1 MGRTAIPGEW
11 DLSATARYKRQNM
24 ERAMR
29 GRIER
34 GLVELITNSDDSYR
48 GLEEEGK
55 QVSGQIRLEIERRY
69 KGQPSTVRV
78 KDRAAGM
85 NREEMYKNL
94 GELGAR
100 TSGFEKGKPRRGLH
114 GRGARDVAAFGTVH
128 FESIKDGEYNHLII
142 YPSLKC
148 RFTGPPQKP
157 TSEIR
162 KRLGIP
168 RGNGTVVTIKVA
180 DRFRIPRH
188 ETLVRDFS
196 RYYSLRDLF
205 CNPCREATL
214 VDSNTGKS
222 DRLVYRYPEGEV
234 VFGEDEEDGDLV
246 IPGYPT
252 ATAHLV
258 IRKHES
264 PFEEENLPLREGIL
278 VKSAAAIH
286 DCTYFD
292 LESERFAWRFSGEL
306 RCDFIDQLV
315 RDYDDREEAHAEA
328 AHPEDNPMRL
338 LDPFRDGLILEHPF
352 AQALRKKGKQVL
364 QQFIDELK
372 AAEHPP
378 EREVTD
384 EDLER
389 RLRQLSRKI
398 SRLFERKVREL
409 EEEMPPGLTHRGMI
423 EDLGIGLH
431 IIPAGEYAIT
441 VNEPKTFS
449 VIVKD
454 YEPLDESLPVS
465 VTSSHPEDVIVR
477 VSPVLL
483 QRFSED
489 GRVGR
494 TTFTVESSK
503 AGAEAVIG
511 ARYSGYEELLLVKV
525 GEAPPPPKLPHG
537 LSFEKPLY
545 HLRINKA
552 KTLLLRLRGVAGLDG
567 EIIAEIVSD
576 HAEVVV
582 KGGGRCRLHPSEIPE
597 VLTGRIRI
605 QGRQLKAR
613 ATITARVEGFEPAET
628 RVVVEERP
636 PVSGLKLRFK
646 PVEEDFGAVRYK
658 WDTEDPYFLKIAA
671 RDPSIRRYLGEP
683 TEDRYPGVGSAL
695 YHAVLA
701 EVIAEA
707 LAFRLLEIHFRRDGQ
722 GMLDYTSAD
731 FHYHRHFSEFLTI
744 AHNDLVAE
752 ATQG

>member
-1 MGRTAIPGEW
+1 MGRTAIPSEW

-29 GRIER
+29 GNIER

-48 GLEEEGK
+48 ELEEEGK
-55 QVSGQIRLEIERRY
+55 QVSGQIRIEIERRY
-69 KGQPSTVRV
+69 KPRPSTVRV

-85 NREEMYKNL
+85 NREEMYRNL

-142 YPSLKC
+142 SPSLKC
-148 RFTGPPQKP
+148 QFTGRSQKP

-168 RGNGTVVTIKVA
+168 RGNGTVVTIEVA
-180 DRFRIPRH
+180 PRFSIPRH
-188 ETLVRDFS
+188 ESLVRDFS

-205 CNPCREATL
+205 CNPCREVTL
-214 VDSNTGKS
+214 VDSNSGES
-222 DRLVYRYPEGEV
+222 DGLVYRYPGGKV
-234 VFGEDEEDGDLV
+234 VFPEDGEDGELV
-246 IPGYPT
+246 IPEYPM
-252 ATAHLV
+252 ATARLV

-264 PFEEENLPLREGIL
+264 PFEEQYLPLREGIL
-278 VKSAAAIH
+278 VKSAVAIH

-292 LESERFAWRFSGEL
+292 LQTERFAWRFSGEL

-315 RDYDDREEAHAEA
+315 RDYEDREEADAEA
-328 AHPEDNPMRL
+328 PHPEDNPMRL
-338 LDPFRDGLILEHPF
+338 LDPFRDGLIWEHPF
-352 AQALRKKGKQVL
+352 AQALRKKGRQVL
-364 QQFIDELK
+364 QQCIDELK
-372 AAEHPP
+372 ATEPSP

-398 SRLFERKVREL
+398 SKLLERKVREL
-409 EEEMPPGLTHRGMI
+409 EEEMPPGLTPRGMI
-423 EDLGIGLH
+423 EELGVGLH
-431 IIPAGEYAIT
+431 IIPAAEYTVT
-441 VNEPKTFS
+441 VNESKTFS

-454 YEPLDESLPVS
+454 YESLDDALPVS
-465 VTSSHPEDVIVR
+465 VTSSDPEDVIVC

-503 AGAEAVIG
+503 VGAEAVIG
-511 ARYSGYEELLLVKV
+511 ARYGGYEELLLVKV
-525 GEAPPPPKLPHG
+525 GEPPPSPELPDG
-537 LSFEKPLY
+537 LSFEKALY
-545 HLRINKA
+545 HLRINRA
-552 KTLLLRLRGVAGLDG
+552 KTLLLRLKGFAGRDG
-567 EIIAEIVSD
+567 EVSAQILSD
-576 HAEVVV
+576 HPEVVV
-582 KGGGRCRLHPSEIPE
+582 RGGGRCRLRSSDIPN

-646 PVEEDFGAVRYK
+646 PVEEDFRAVRYK
-658 WDTEDPYFLKIAA
+658 WDIEDPYFLKIGA

-683 TEDRYPGVGSAL
+683 TEDRYPGVGSPL

-707 LAFRLLEIHFRRDGQ
+707 LAFRLLEIHFRKEGQ

-752 ATQG
+752 AIEG